1 MCRVVHAAYKCTC
14 VYVCACVCVCVCVCM
29 FVYVCE
35 RVCVCVCVCIC
46 VCVCVFVCVRVCVSV
61 YIHAHFTH
69 SPTLSHTHTH
79 PFWSCMQGWVPAP
92 RSWHFWGP
100 LHQRSPPVT
109 ASVASD
115 PAPWFCVELATS
127 CRPSRCP
134 SATADLLPFLC
145 TWRSHV
151 RWLWRVSI
159 SPLVGNDLTLFL
171 KMHWKGL
178 CQHRIR
184 FYVKKKTT

>member
-1 MCRVVHAAYKCTC
+1 MCAELYMRQPRTDV
-14 VYVCACVCVCVCVCM
+14 CVCMYVRVCVCVCM

-35 RVCVCVCVCIC
+35 RVCVCVCVYLCLCVCLC
-46 VCVCVFVCVRVCVSV
+46 VCVCVWVCVYTHTDTCS
-61 YIHAHFTH
+61 FTH
-69 SPTLSHTHTH
+69 APTLSHTHTH

-115 PAPWFCVELATS
+115 PAPWFCVGLATS

-151 RWLWRVSI
+151 RWLWRVRPHMA
-159 SPLVGNDLTLFL
+159 PLVGNDLTLFL
-171 KMHWKGL
+171 KVHWKGL
-178 CQHRIR
+178 CDHTI
-184 FYVKKKTT
+184 